1 MARADRPRDPQTP
14 LRSRAEAQVRRQ
26 RDRAQAP
33 EAVDLRRVVHELE
46 VHQVE
51 LQMQNEELL
60 AAQAAVTVAR
70 DRYASLFD
78 LAPVAYLVLDH
89 TGTILQANNT
99 ACALLDRPRHRLL
112 RRALSGFVAPNDRAG
127 LARHLEEAAA
137 AAGRSRPLRAKLEGA
152 PVRIVR
158 LETVREA
165 AGPAGGHEYRTT
177 MIDLTDQ
184 ALAEERLRAERM
196 ALERSQAALREL
208 TRRLMVAEEAER
220 RRIAADLHDD
230 IGQRLHAVQIELAV
244 LRRRPSGKAGMSG
257 QVDAVCHHL
266 EEIVGDL
273 EGLARNLHPKIVDD
287 LGLRV
292 ALKAHVEN
300 LRRQTHIVVQYRDR
314 AVPEVIPADVASC
327 LYRVA
332 QEALRNVHRHAGA
345 GAAMVT
351 LARVRRGLGLCVADS
366 GRGFDPE
373 QARLS
378 GRGLG
383 LVTMQERVGGF
394 GGHLRVRANPGD
406 GTHVHAWVPLS

>member
-137 AAGRSRPLRAKLEGA
+137 TAGRSRPLRAKLVGA

-165 AGPAGGHEYRTT
+165 AGPAGGHEYRIT

-220 RRIAADLHDD
+220 RRIAADLHDG
-230 IGQRLHAVQIELAV
+230 IGQRLHAVQIELAM
-244 LRRRPSGKAGMSG
+244 LRRPSGKAGMSG
-257 QVDAVCHHL
+257 RVDAIRHHL

-273 EGLARNLHPKIVDD
+273 EGMARNLHPKIVDD

-292 ALKAHVEN
+292 ALKAHAEN
-300 LRRQTHIVVQYRDR
+300 LRRQTNIAVRYHER
-314 AVPEVIPADVASC
+314 AVPEVIPADVAIC
-327 LYRVA
+327 FYRVA
-332 QEALRNVHRHAGA
+332 QEALRNVHRHAGVGVA
-345 GAAMVT
+345 TVT

-366 GRGFDPE
+366 GRGFDLE
-373 QARLS
+373 QIRLS

-383 LVTMQERVGGF
+383 LVTMHERVGGL
-394 GGHLRVRANPGD
+394 GGHLRVRASPGD